1 MSILER
7 TDFIQMHIDV
17 FMGTMMSTESKAAKV
32 TLLELLESK
41 RSHAIRQTKEKLRQR
56 VLEDKVW
63 QWLLGLDNLTIN
75 GTVVWQEYRP
85 PRRVQSR
92 KKKKR

>member
-1 MSILER
+1 VPILER

-17 FMGTMMSTESKAAKV
+17 FMGTMMSTGNKV
-32 TLLELLESK
+32 ALLGFPESK
-41 RSHAIRQTKEKLRQR
+41 RNHVIRQAREKLRQR

-85 PRRVQSR
+85 PRRVQNGKR
-92 KKKKR
+92 KKR